1 MRDISAIAAS
11 LTFQSALRFHRV
23 SEITL
28 FQAFKSRNE
37 SCYGAAGLTVT
48 VKKKEAGLKA
58 RASECLCVCVC
69 VCVFTV

>member
-48 VKKKEAGLKA
+48 VKKEAGL